1 MTAGEEA
8 RLARYLA
15 VLSADGYRV
24 AASAATLTSGQFHD
38 VVLAGDVAYRFPR
51 DEESRRR
58 LPQRVALLAALVR
71 CRLPVTIPDPLDVA
85 HVDGPVGTCYVAV
98 RRLRGEPPGFDRDAV
113 ELPQA
118 GLVTQ
123 LAGLL
128 DQLASLGLDPAVLR
142 AVPGA
147 SRDHWPR
154 WCDQVRREL
163 FPLMSASGRRR
174 AEAELAAVL
183 TVAATGD
190 ALVHGDLGGS
200 NLLLARTD
208 GAVLLTG
215 VLDWDEACVGNQ
227 ASDLASL
234 AVTFGWEVADGI
246 EAARQPARAES
257 SGRPMIGAAR
267 TIAATFALQQ
277 ALPAALSGDADSLD
291 DGLSGYR

>member
-1 MTAGEEA
+1 VDA

-15 VLSADGYRV
+15 VLSADGHRV
-24 AASAATLTSGQFHD
+24 AAGAATLTCGQFHD

-58 LPQRVALLAALVR
+58 LPERVALLAALAR
-71 CRLPVTIPDPLDVA
+71 CRLPVAIPDPLDTA

-98 RRLRGEPPGFDRDAV
+98 RRLHGEPPEFDRGA
-113 ELPQA
+113 A
-118 GLVTQ
+118 GQPPATLVTQ

-128 DQLASLGLDPAVLR
+128 DELASLGLDPDVLR
-142 AVPGA
+142 AVPRA
-147 SRDHWPR
+147 SRDHWPQ
-154 WCDQVRREL
+154 WSEQVRRVL
-163 FPLMSASGRRR
+163 FPLMSESGRRR

-183 TVAATGD
+183 TVAPTGD
-190 ALVHGDLGGS
+190 ALVHGDLGGA
-200 NLLLARTD
+200 NLLLARSNS
-208 GAVLLTG
+208 AVLVTG

-246 EAARQPARAES
+246 DSARKPSQAGSAV
-257 SGRPMIGAAR
+257 RPMIGAAR
-267 TIAATFALQQ
+267 MIAATFALQQ